1 MKIGIIGGSF
11 DPIHLGHLAM
21 AEYLREIKNL
31 DKILFIPTGNAP
43 HKSYESLA
51 EQRLEM
57 VKLAIED
64 NEYFSFCQIEVLKE
78 TTSYTAETLKEL
90 KEKWPEAEFNFIIGT
105 DNLFSIEKWYK
116 IEELGKLTKI
126 LVSNRI
132 YKEGLSIEE
141 VMEKCQFL
149 ENQFNLKIDIVDS
162 PVFEI
167 SSSDIR
173 RRIKNHMSIKYL
185 LPKKVED
192 YIRDNGLYK

>member
-43 HKSYESLA
+43 HKTYESLA

-132 YKEGLSIEE
+132 YNEGLSIEE
-141 VMEKCQFL
+141 VMEKCKFL
-149 ENQFNLKIDIVDS
+149 KNQFNLKIDIVDS

>member
-21 AEYLREIKNL
+21 AEYLRELKNL
-31 DKILFIPTGNAP
+31 DKIIFIPTGNAP
-43 HKSYESLA
+43 HKTYESLA
-51 EQRLEM
+51 DQRLEM

-64 NEYFSFCQIEVLKE
+64 NKYFSFCEIEVLKE
-78 TTSYTAETLKEL
+78 TTSYTAETLKTL
-90 KEKWPEAEFNFIIGT
+90 KEKCPEAELNFIIGM

-116 IEELGKLTKI
+116 IEELGKLTNI

-132 YKEGLSIEE
+132 YKEGISLGET
-141 VMEKCQFL
+141 MKKCRYLQDEFS
-149 ENQFNLKIDIVDS
+149 LKIDIVDS
-162 PVFEI
+162 PIFEI

-173 RRIKNHMSIKYL
+173 QRIKNNKSIKYL

-192 YIRDNGLYK
+192 FIKDNGLYK

>member
-43 HKSYESLA
+43 HKTYESLA

-90 KEKWPEAEFNFIIGT
+90 KGKWPEAEFNFIIGT

-141 VMEKCQFL
+141 VMEKCKFL

>member
-21 AEYLREIKNL
+21 AEYLRELKNL
-31 DKILFIPTGNAP
+31 DKIIFIPTGNAP
-43 HKSYESLA
+43 HKTYESLA
-51 EQRLEM
+51 DQRLEM

-64 NEYFSFCQIEVLKE
+64 NKYFSFCEIEVLKE
-78 TTSYTAETLKEL
+78 TTSYTAETLKTL
-90 KEKWPEAEFNFIIGT
+90 KEKCPEAELNFIIGM

-116 IEELGKLTKI
+116 IEELGKLTNI

-132 YKEGLSIEE
+132 YKEGISLGET
-141 VMEKCQFL
+141 MKKCRYLQDEFS
-149 ENQFNLKIDIVDS
+149 LKIDIVDS
-162 PVFEI
+162 PIFEI

-173 RRIKNHMSIKYL
+173 QRIKNNKSIKYL

-192 YIRDNGLYK
+192 YIKDNGLYK

>member
-1 MKIGIIGGSF
+1 MKVGIIGGSF

-21 AEYLREIKNL
+21 AEYLRELKNL
-31 DKILFIPTGNAP
+31 EKIVFIPTGNAP
-43 HKSYESLA
+43 HKTYESLA

-64 NEYFSFCQIEVLKE
+64 NKYFSFCQIEVLNE
-78 TTSYTAETLKEL
+78 TTSYTAETLKTL
-90 KEKWPEAEFNFIIGT
+90 KKNWPEADFNFIIGT

-116 IEELGKLTKI
+116 IEELGKLTSI

-132 YKEGLSIEE
+132 YKDGISIEE
-141 VMEKCQFL
+141 IMEKSRCL
-149 ENQFNLKIDIVDS
+149 EDKYNMKIDIVNS

-173 RRIKNHMSIKYL
+173 QRIKNGKSIKYL

-192 YIRDNGLYK
+192 YIRNHGLYK

>member
-43 HKSYESLA
+43 HKTYESLA

-141 VMEKCQFL
+141 VMEKCKFL

>member
-43 HKSYESLA
+43 HKTYESLA

-132 YKEGLSIEE
+132 YNEGLSIEE
-141 VMEKCQFL
+141 VMEKCKFL

>member
-43 HKSYESLA
+43 HKTYESLA

-141 VMEKCQFL
+141 VMEKCKFL

-185 LPKKVED
+185 LSKKVED

>member
-43 HKSYESLA
+43 HKTYESLA